1 MTTIVLRTKRTST
14 RSRKSNSKSQTSKPG
29 VSKLGFECTVLSGL
43 YNYPLTD
50 EEEIPIIMHAFS
62 KVITFFDTTNIYGE
76 NANESLVGK
85 ALKQLP
91 RDKIQVATKFGMLK
105 IGPDG
110 LVVCGR
116 PKYVGESSEASLK
129 RLDVQYIDL
138 YYQHLLR
145 TRSFG
150 NNIEGSCSAPM
161 LYKWNGPHGLAYK
174 GRDSP
179 PLQVIVSCF
188 LSHTLPAKGSWN
200 DFGTDKPSTIKT
212 FRINFYSNCQ
222 AEHPS
227 FTDENLKTNKILYE
241 QVVKVGRKVR
251 LYLLS
256 VSSRIAWIL
265 CQCIDAVPIP
275 EDLKEIAE
283 TVNDNEVAVITRTYA
298 YILFYS
304 WRFATTPTK
313 EGTACHQ
320 NL

>member
-1 MTTIVLRTKRTST
+1 MDIIEQALVQENLIPRVKLR
-14 RSRKSNSKSQTSKPG
+14 NQG
-29 VSKLGFECTVLSGL
+29 LEVSKLGFECTVLSGL

-145 TRSFG
+145 TR
-150 NNIEGSCSAPM
+150 A
-161 LYKWNGPHGLAYK
+161 
-174 GRDSP
+174 
-179 PLQVIVSCF
+179 
-188 LSHTLPAKGSWN
+188 
-200 DFGTDKPSTIKT
+200 
-212 FRINFYSNCQ
+212 
-222 AEHPS
+222 
-227 FTDENLKTNKILYE
+227 TNKTRH
-241 QVVKVGRKVR
+241 VDDNTSP
-251 LYLLS
+251 LLS
-256 VSSRIAWIL
+256 ESCR
-265 CQCIDAVPIP
+265 
-275 EDLKEIAE
+275 
-283 TVNDNEVAVITRTYA
+283 R
-298 YILFYS
+298 
-304 WRFATTPTK
+304 RF
-313 EGTACHQ
+313 EGDCR
-320 NL
+320 NRK